1 MNKDTPDNFI
11 VIPFTRKNLDLYVI
25 RTAILKALS
34 GNLSRLHGK
43 LLDAGCGKM
52 PYKDYILNNS
62 RVKDYVGLDI
72 EQALNYDDMVKP
84 DFTWNGTTMP
94 FENESFDCVIATEVL
109 EHCAQPEKFLMEV
122 NRVLVKNGTLFFTV
136 PFLWNLHEA
145 PHDEYRY
152 TPFSLE
158 RHLNNSGFS
167 DIRIKAT
174 GGWHA
179 SMAQMLGLWVKR
191 SPLSIIKKRYLSFLV
206 KPIIK
211 YLLKIEQKEKIML
224 SEGQMITGL
233 YGVAKK

>member
-211 YLLKIEQKEKIML
+211 YLLKREQKEKIML

>member
-84 DFTWNGTTMP
+84 DFYLEWN
-94 FENESFDCVIATEVL
+94 
-109 EHCAQPEKFLMEV
+109 
-122 NRVLVKNGTLFFTV
+122 
-136 PFLWNLHEA
+136 
-145 PHDEYRY
+145 
-152 TPFSLE
+152 
-158 RHLNNSGFS
+158 NNAF
-167 DIRIKAT
+167 
-174 GGWHA
+174 
-179 SMAQMLGLWVKR
+179 
-191 SPLSIIKKRYLSFLV
+191 
-206 KPIIK
+206 
-211 YLLKIEQKEKIML
+211 
-224 SEGQMITGL
+224 
-233 YGVAKK
+233 